1 MEGLVEEPSYVGL
14 EEEDDF
20 PDHHVGVHTFNLE
33 IEIAQLFQ
41 VGYRNGKYY
50 ILFFSSILFAFH
62 LWPTGIENSEDI
74 FLGPSCLSL
83 VKFGAF

>member
-33 IEIAQLFQ
+33 IEIARLFQ
-41 VGYRNGKYY
+41 VVIGTENT
-50 ILFFSSILFAFH
+50 ISCFA
-62 LWPTGIENSEDI
+62 LES
-74 FLGPSCLSL
+74 FLLSVYGPLE
-83 VKFGAF
+83 